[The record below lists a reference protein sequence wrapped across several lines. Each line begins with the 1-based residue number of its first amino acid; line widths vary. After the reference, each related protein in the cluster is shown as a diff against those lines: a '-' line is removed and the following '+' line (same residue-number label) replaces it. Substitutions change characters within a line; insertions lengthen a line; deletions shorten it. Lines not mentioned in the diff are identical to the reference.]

1 MSFELVS
8 RIMRFVD
15 YRLEKFSST
24 GLDTSLISPTLQLE
38 LYMGQRSTYILE
50 MPIFKLLKDSRRQ

>member
-1 MSFELVS
+1 
-8 RIMRFVD
+8 MRFVD